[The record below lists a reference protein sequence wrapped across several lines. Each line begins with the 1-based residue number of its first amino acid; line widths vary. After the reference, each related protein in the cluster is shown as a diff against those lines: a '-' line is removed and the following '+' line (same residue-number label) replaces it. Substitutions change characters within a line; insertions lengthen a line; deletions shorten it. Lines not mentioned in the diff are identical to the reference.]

1 MSWCAF
7 VDESESNRK
16 LDPDVYIL
24 VASIMASD
32 IRESVREVMACLR
45 LPGEHKVHWYHE
57 SDKRRRILIETVISL
72 EVLHLAVVR
81 TGAVGETSERRRR
94 KCMERLFFELS
105 AMGAHKIIFEARE
118 ARQSRND
125 LNLVKALRSRREIH
139 ADIRVDHLSG
149 PREPLLWIPDLVAGA
164 VVAARC
170 GDRSYLDQIAPLVTV
185 CVVEA

>member
-24 VASIMASD
+24 VASIMEPNA
-32 IRESVREVMACLR
+32 RWPVREAVASLR
-45 LPGEHKVHWYHE
+45 LPGQHKVHWYHE
-57 SDKRRRILIETVISL
+57 SDKRRRLLIETVMSL

-81 TGAVGETSERRRR
+81 IGTAGETSERRRR

-105 AMGAHKIIFEARE
+105 GMGVRNIVFEARE
-118 ARQSRND
+118 ARQNRND
-125 LNLVKALRSRREIH
+125 LNLVRALRARQEISP
-139 ADIRVDHLSG
+139 DIRVDHESG
-149 PREPLLWIPDLVAGA
+149 PEEPLLWLPDVVAGA

-170 GDRSYLDQIAPLVTV
+170 GNPAHLEQLTSLVTV
-185 CVVEA
+185 CVVKA